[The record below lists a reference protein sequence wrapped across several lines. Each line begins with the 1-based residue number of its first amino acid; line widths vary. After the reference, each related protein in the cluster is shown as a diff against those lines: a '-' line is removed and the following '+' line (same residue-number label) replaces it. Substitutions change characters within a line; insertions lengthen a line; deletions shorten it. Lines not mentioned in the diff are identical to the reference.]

1 MAIAFIIA
9 LAVMFALIFR
19 TSHTLVGGGLSGLL
33 SLPLLYVLMLGLG
46 TETGVEIAKWL
57 TIALVV
63 GLVSWIL
70 YVQIKY

>member
-9 LAVMFALIFR
+9 LVVMFALLFR

-46 TETGVEIAKWL
+46 TETGIEIAKWL

-63 GLVSWIL
+63 GIIL
-70 YVQIKY
+70 YTIDTYIRY

>member
-9 LAVMFALIFR
+9 LVVMFALLFR

-46 TETGVEIAKWL
+46 TETA
-57 TIALVV
+57 
-63 GLVSWIL
+63 
-70 YVQIKY
+70 

>member
-9 LAVMFALIFR
+9 LVVMFALLFR

-46 TETGVEIAKWL
+46 TETGIEIAKWL

-63 GLVSWIL
+63 GIIVYTIDT
-70 YVQIKY
+70 YIRY